1 MNFMHTLPEDML
13 LVTAVS
19 LTSSPAAEYYLC
31 CVHLPMY
38 HRSILYSHCICMYH
52 IYMSSLVIAKT
63 AFTSAEIL
71 HNRMG
76 VIQLVCADS
85 TGLRLAWDIDRHVR
99 QYRQYIQIN
108 TDKLSCQN

>member
-1 MNFMHTLPEDML
+1 M
-13 LVTAVS
+13 S
-19 LTSSPAAEYYLC
+19 
-31 CVHLPMY
+31 
-38 HRSILYSHCICMYH
+38 

-63 AFTSAEIL
+63 ALTSAEIL

-85 TGLRLAWDIDRHVR
+85 TGLRLAWNIDRRDR

-108 TDKLSCQN
+108 TDKLSCQNACCAYGSAPSCV

>member
-1 MNFMHTLPEDML
+1 MGTVKCKYRQPVVL
-13 LVTAVS
+13 LNTFTVYITN
-19 LTSSPAAEYYLC
+19 
-31 CVHLPMY
+31 
-38 HRSILYSHCICMYH
+38 

-63 AFTSAEIL
+63 ALTSAEIL

-85 TGLRLAWDIDRHVR
+85 TGLRLAWDIDRHDR